1 MPDPLAERA
10 ARETHG
16 ERVRRAFVEACT
28 LDVLARKAGN
38 VSEASP
44 GHRMHAGLF
53 LQSAEAAA
61 APLCVPGASVGERIE
76 SAVRAT
82 RRVVQCNTNLGI
94 VLLCAPIVV
103 AQERRAIPGPSLPL
117 AAAIRDVLE
126 TLAVDDASA
135 AYRAIALARPAG
147 LGAVPDQDV
156 NDAPTVGLRVAMAMA
171 AGRDR
176 VARQYA
182 EGYADVFDPGLAS
195 FERARDLARR
205 RGDGARAAAIGA
217 MQAAFLEFLG
227 AWPDSHIARKHGD
240 AAAHS
245 VMAEARPW
253 RERARRGDP
262 LDADPAWAAWDESLK
277 ARGLNPGT
285 SADLCV
291 ATALVAGLEAPPEG
305 RDGGLGVS
313 TQTIRHEI

>member
-1 MPDPLAERA
+1 MPEPLAEPA
-10 ARETHG
+10 AQAADG
-16 ERVRRAFVEACT
+16 AAVRRAFVEACT

-53 LQSAEAAA
+53 LQSAQAAA
-61 APLCVPGASVGERIE
+61 GPLCTARASVGERIE

-94 VLLCAPIVV
+94 VLLCAPIVA
-103 AQERRAIPGPSLPL
+103 AQERRELTGSGGSL
-117 AAAIRDVLE
+117 AMSIRAVLE
-126 TLAVDDASA
+126 TLAVDDARA

-147 LGAVPDQDV
+147 LGSAPDQDV
-156 NDAPTVGLRVAMAMA
+156 HAAPTVGLRVAMAMA
-171 AGRDR
+171 AERDR
-176 VARQYA
+176 IARQYA
-182 EGYADVFDPGLAS
+182 EAFADVFDPGVAS
-195 FERARDLARR
+195 FARALDQARH
-205 RGDGARAAAIGA
+205 RGDDPRAAAIRA

-227 AWPDSHIARKHGD
+227 AWPDSHIARKQGD

-253 RERARRGDP
+253 RERARRGDT

-277 ARGLNPGT
+277 ARGFNPGT

-291 ATALVAGLEAPPEG
+291 ATALVAGLEAA
-305 RDGGLGVS
+305 RTAS
-313 TQTIRHEI
+313 

>member
-1 MPDPLAERA
+1 MPEPLAEPA
-10 ARETHG
+10 ARETRG
-16 ERVRRAFVEACT
+16 ELVRRAFVEACT

-61 APLCVPGASVGERIE
+61 APLCAPRARVGERIE

-103 AQERRAIPGPSLPL
+103 AQERCALAGPSLSL
-117 AAAIRDVLE
+117 AASIRAVLE
-126 TLAVDDASA
+126 TLTVEDARA

-147 LGAVPDQDV
+147 LGSAPEQDV
-156 NDAPTVGLRVAMAMA
+156 NAAPTVGLRVAMAMA

-176 VARQYA
+176 IARQYA
-182 EGYADVFDPGLAS
+182 EAYADVFDPGVAS

-205 RGDGARAAAIGA
+205 RGDGPRAAAIHA
-217 MQAAFLEFLG
+217 MQATFLEFLA
-227 AWPDSHIARKHGD
+227 AWPDSHIARKQGD

-291 ATALVAGLEAPPEG
+291 AAALVATLEAARTAP
-305 RDGGLGVS
+305 
-313 TQTIRHEI
+313 

>member
-1 MPDPLAERA
+1 MPEPRVEPA
-10 ARETHG
+10 ARQADG
-16 ERVRRAFVEACT
+16 AAVRRAFVQACT

-38 VSEASP
+38 VSVASP
-44 GHRMHAGLF
+44 GHRMHADLF
-53 LQSAEAAA
+53 LQSAQAAA
-61 APLCVPGASVGERIE
+61 DPLCRPHATVGERIE
-76 SAVRAT
+76 AAVQAT
-82 RRVVQCNTNLGI
+82 WRVVQCNTNLGI
-94 VLLCAPIVV
+94 VLLCAPIAA
-103 AQERRAIPGPSLPL
+103 AQERRAPAAAGRPL
-117 AAAIRDVLE
+117 AASIRDVLE
-126 TLAVDDASA
+126 TLGVDDARA

-147 LGAVPDQDV
+147 LGSAAQQDV

-176 VARQYA
+176 IARQYA

-195 FERARDLARR
+195 FEHALELAQR
-205 RGDGARAAAIGA
+205 RGDGPQAAAIHA
-217 MQAAFLEFLG
+217 MQATYLEFLA
-227 AWPDSHIARKHGD
+227 AWPDSHIARKMGD

-253 RERARRGDP
+253 RERARRGES

-291 ATALVAGLEAPPEG
+291 ATALAAALQAGRVAAWT
-305 RDGGLGVS
+305 DA
-313 TQTIRHEI
+313 

>member
-1 MPDPLAERA
+1 MPEPLAEA
-10 ARETHG
+10 GARETG
-16 ERVRRAFVEACT
+16 AERVRRAFVEACT

-44 GHRMHAGLF
+44 GHGMHAGLF

-61 APLCVPGASVGERIE
+61 APLCAARARVGERIE
-76 SAVRAT
+76 AAVRAT
-82 RRVVQCNTNLGI
+82 RSVVQCNTNLGI
-94 VLLCAPIVV
+94 VLLCAPIVA
-103 AQERRAIPGPSLPL
+103 AQERRAPGLSL
-117 AAAIRDVLE
+117 AASIRAVLE
-126 TLAVDDASA
+126 ALDIDDASA

-147 LGAVPDQDV
+147 LGSVPEQDV
-156 NDAPTVGLRVAMAMA
+156 DAAPTVGLRVAMAMA

-176 VARQYA
+176 IARQYA
-182 EGYADVFDPGLAS
+182 EAFADVFDPGVAS
-195 FERARDLARR
+195 FEAARDRALR
-205 RGDGARAAAIGA
+205 RGHGPRAAGVQA
-217 MQAAFLEFLG
+217 MQATFLEFLA
-227 AWPDSHIARKHGD
+227 AWPDSHIARKQGD

-262 LDADPAWAAWDESLK
+262 LQADPAWAAWDESLK

-291 ATALVAGLEAPPEG
+291 ATALVASLEAAG
-305 RDGGLGVS
+305 TVS
-313 TQTIRHEI
+313 